1 MLRNIILFCLVL
13 LYSECNSAKKGQLP
27 AKQDKIEHPGVIIDN
42 SFMPGYDKPTY
53 NINSVTI
60 AGDILSLNIS
70 YTGGCNEHSFELISN
85 GLYAKSL
92 PPQITVYLKHQSHDD
107 TCEKIIEK
115 TITYDISKLQYPGQ
129 HTLLIK
135 IITFKEKTA
144 YNY

>member
-1 MLRNIILFCLVL
+1 MVLF
-13 LYSECNSAKKGQLP
+13 YYECNSTKQGQLSG
-27 AKQDKIEHPGVIIDN
+27 AQDKIEYPEVIIDN
-42 SFMPGYDKPTY
+42 TFRPGNNKSTY
-53 NINSVTI
+53 KIKSATI
-60 AGDILSLNIS
+60 ARNILSLNIS
-70 YTGGCNEHSFELISN
+70 YTGGCKEHSFELISN

-92 PPQITVYLKHQSHDD
+92 PPQITTYLKHQSNDD

-135 IITFKEKTA
+135 IITFKEKTV

>member
-1 MLRNIILFCLVL
+1 MLRNVILFCLVL
-13 LYSECNSAKKGQLP
+13 FYSECNSAKKVQLTV
-27 AKQDKIEHPGVIIDN
+27 KQDKIEHPGVIIDN
-42 SFMPGYDKPTY
+42 TFMPGNNKSTY
-53 NINSVTI
+53 KIKSATI
-60 AGDILSLNIS
+60 TGDLLSLNVN
-70 YTGGCNEHSFELISN
+70 YTGGCKEHSFELISN

-92 PPQITVYLKHQSHDD
+92 PPQITVYLKHQSNDD

-144 YNY
+144 YKY